1 MGEDMPP
8 ERKPLVLQ
16 MVTQPS
22 CCFLSK
28 EASPSC
34 SPLAFRVLVCGCR
47 QRETLR
53 DQPIYM
59 HLLPSTITLASPELH
74 PKVTVP
80 LMVDTSLSLNVS
92 QWQRERKLVISGQ

>member
-1 MGEDMPP
+1 MSLMGEDMPP

-22 CCFLSK
+22 HSFLSR
-28 EASPSC
+28 EVSPSC

-59 HLLPSTITLASPELH
+59 HLLSRTH
-74 PKVTVP
+74 H
-80 LMVDTSLSLNVS
+80 TS
-92 QWQRERKLVISGQ
+92 QP